1 MGKAK
6 KNIEENT
13 GPEVKSFW
21 ENKVLEF
28 FLTFIFYSILKC
40 FVRNQVYGMSF
51 ISYRGIIAYIRFFD
65 NNPLT

>member
-28 FLTFIFYSILKC
+28 YFLLHFKMFCKKSSIWHIFYFLQGDYSIH
-40 FVRNQVYGMSF
+40 SF
-51 ISYRGIIAYIRFFD
+51 FRQ
-65 NNPLT
+65 